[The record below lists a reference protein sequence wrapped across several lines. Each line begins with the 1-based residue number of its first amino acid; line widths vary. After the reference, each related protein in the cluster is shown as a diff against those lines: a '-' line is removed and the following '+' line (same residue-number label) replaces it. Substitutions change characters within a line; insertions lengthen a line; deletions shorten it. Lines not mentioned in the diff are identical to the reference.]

1 MTSPIYDR
9 LMSEVDDDLERQ
21 VLHVLLTHTGER
33 ASRQALVSA
42 VFDIAVDPYVRVY
55 NGGGKRAGKVLS
67 GKVNASCGAVTT
79 RPWPIC
85 ALCPK

>member
-42 VFDIAVDPYVRVY
+42 VFDIAVDPDKLAAMQPE
-55 NGGGKRAGKVLS
+55 GGATYPGKS
-67 GKVNASCGAVTT
+67 GTGRSE
-79 RPWPIC
+79 RMMR
-85 ALCPK
+85 